1 MNGFKLLAIR
11 PLLGCNRRFLKNL
24 NEGEIYQFYNDYK
37 FLNDQDNKVEL
48 EDEVVGIKYKSTVPD
63 DLYNIKTAG
72 GNIIKINISAI
83 VGKNGSGKSA
93 ISELFLFCLFLI
105 SDELDFVE
113 KSSFIEKDILKP
125 KIKLESKLYDKDVDE
140 IKSGL
145 QCEFFYLHN
154 NIIYRLRIINGKI
167 TLVKSE
173 LIFNTFQFN
182 YHSKEIFKKE
192 NLKPFFYSMVV
203 NYSFY
208 GFNTHQIGMW
218 IKAFFHKNDGYQM
231 PVVINPYRDEGNMDI
246 NTETYLTG
254 SRLLANILSIRNY
267 TNINPKSLIS
277 NIELY
282 FDERKDYR
290 FLKDG
295 EENFTE
301 FFIEKFR
308 ENIIKPLFELSFN
321 SEVEYPNI
329 DSEIKRYAEIYL
341 IHKLIT
347 IPTRYTLFSKFN
359 KRKRIKESQN
369 NYDITP
375 KSGSEYAIELY
386 RDRSHITL
394 KVRQTLNFLRD
405 NIYGIDGL
413 DFNSK
418 LELTPLIKLI
428 NSNVKKNWFT
438 ETVDYLPPPFL
449 VSRIR
454 FKDGSDF
461 NQLSSG
467 EKQNIYSLNSI
478 IYHLKNI
485 DSVHKNKT
493 KNLENGIVEYDTIN
507 LIFDEIEL
515 YYHPEFQKNIIS
527 DLLTFIKRAN
537 YKYITNINMLF
548 LTHSPFVLSD
558 IPIQNVL
565 LLNVNSKSGKTT
577 QVKKNSQTFGANIHD
592 LLADSFFLNDTLI
605 GKHADKKITS
615 LIKSIGEGKKS
626 QEDTKLLN
634 MIGDTFLKSSIQ
646 QFEIEHDKDRD

>member
-11 PLLGCNRRFLKNL
+11 PLVGCNRRFLKNL

-37 FLNDQDNKVEL
+37 FINNQGNKVKL
-48 EDEVVGIKYKSTVPD
+48 DDEVANIEYESTVPD
-63 DLYNIKTAG
+63 DLYNIKTSG

-113 KSSFIEKDILKP
+113 KSSFIEKDSLKP
-125 KIKLESKLYDKDVDE
+125 KIKLESRLYDTDVEE

-154 NIIYRLRIINGKI
+154 NSIYKLRIFNGKI
-167 TLVKSE
+167 TLERSE
-173 LIFNTFQFN
+173 LIFKTFQFN
-182 YHSKEIFKKE
+182 YHVKEIFKKE
-192 NLKPFFYSMVV
+192 DLQPFFYSMVV

-208 GFNTHQIGMW
+208 GFNTNHIGMW

-246 NTETYLTG
+246 NTETYLTS

-290 FLKDG
+290 FLEGG
-295 EENFTE
+295 EENFTQ

-359 KRKRIKESQN
+359 KRKRNKESQN

-375 KSGSEYAIELY
+375 RNGSEYAIQLY

-405 NIYGIDGL
+405 NIYSVDGL

-418 LELTPLIKLI
+418 LKLTPLIKLI

-454 FKDGSDF
+454 FKDGSYF

-485 DSVHKNKT
+485 DSVHKNKHE
-493 KNLENGIVEYDTIN
+493 NSANGIVEYDSIN
-507 LIFDEIEL
+507 LIFDEFEL

-537 YKYITNINMLF
+537 YKYIANINMLF

-565 LLNVNSKSGKTT
+565 LLNVDSKSGKTT
-577 QVKKNSQTFGANIHD
+577 QVKRKNQTFGANIHD
-592 LLADSFFLNDTLI
+592 LLADSFFLNNTLI

-634 MIGDTFLKSSIQ
+634 LIGDTFLKSSIQ
-646 QFEIEHDKDRD
+646 QFEKEYDKDRD